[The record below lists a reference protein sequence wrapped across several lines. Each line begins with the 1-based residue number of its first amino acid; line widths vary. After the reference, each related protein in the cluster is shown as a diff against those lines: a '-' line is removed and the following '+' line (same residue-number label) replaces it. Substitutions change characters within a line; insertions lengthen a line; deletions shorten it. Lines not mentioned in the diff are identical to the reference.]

1 MRRDQ
6 VGYFIYP
13 FLYFIVR
20 TVNQW
25 RKHESIA
32 WGENV
37 TMLVITMVFIYF
49 FVWMWNWS
57 KKPYQWGKKTNKE
70 T

>member
-1 MRRDQ
+1 M
-6 VGYFIYP
+6 
-13 FLYFIVR
+13 
-20 TVNQW
+20 NQW
-25 RKHESIA
+25 RKHEPIA

-37 TMLVITMVFIYF
+37 TMMVITMVIIYF

-57 KKPYQWGKKTNKE
+57 KKPYQWRKKNNKE

>member
-1 MRRDQ
+1 M
-6 VGYFIYP
+6 
-13 FLYFIVR
+13 
-20 TVNQW
+20 NQW
-25 RKHESIA
+25 RKHEPIA

-37 TMLVITMVFIYF
+37 TMMVITMVIIYF

-57 KKPYQWGKKTNKE
+57 KKPYQWGKKNKKE

>member
-6 VGYFIYP
+6 AGYFIYP
-13 FLYFIVR
+13 VMYFLVR

-25 RKHESIA
+25 RKQEPIT

-37 TMLVITMVFIYF
+37 TMMVITMVIIYF
-49 FVWMWNWS
+49 FIWMWNWS
-57 KKPYQWGKKTNKE
+57 KKPYQWGKKNNKE
-70 T
+70 I

>member
-20 TVNQW
+20 TMNQW
-25 RKHESIA
+25 RKHEPIA

-37 TMLVITMVFIYF
+37 TMMVITMVIIYF

-57 KKPYQWGKKTNKE
+57 KKPYQWRKKNNEE